1 MFVRVCSSFCTVV
14 AGGETDTPHL
24 FVPIM
29 YTLNLCSAS
38 LRKTMRRDASFGYD
52 TRADTWK
59 EISLIWFGND
69 RVTRARVRREAERE
83 WVWGKKEIDQ
93 WGGGNGIVLQA
104 MHFPL
109 VKPSFVLFLTLVYNA
124 FSDLTWQTTP
134 VCLSGFMF
142 LFHTLPHIISSLFCI
157 SHRSKTDRFPILVYL
172 FFLTIWSIL
181 YISHNI
187 TTTDR

>member
-1 MFVRVCSSFCTVV
+1 
-14 AGGETDTPHL
+14 
-24 FVPIM
+24 
-29 YTLNLCSAS
+29 
-38 LRKTMRRDASFGYD
+38 MRRDASFGYD

-69 RVTRARVRREAERE
+69 RVTRARGRREAERE

-93 WGGGNGIVLQA
+93 RGGGNGIVLQA

-109 VKPSFVLFLTLVYNA
+109 VKPSFVLFLTLVSNA
-124 FSDLTWQTTP
+124 FSDLTWRTTP
-134 VCLSGFMF
+134 VCLSGFVAFPHSPSYYF
-142 LFHTLPHIISSLFCI
+142 LPFCI
-157 SHRSKTDRFPILVYL
+157 AHRSKTDRFPILVYFS

-187 TTTDR
+187 MTTDRRSE